1 MNLKVKNKKGT
12 KEMTLGSK
20 IENLKIMQSSG
31 INVPEFETFSFDE
44 LIGSDSEI
52 EKALKSC
59 NGKSVSEKSKIL
71 KEAVRKSV
79 RVNRKIKLEGEKFS
93 VRSSSCVEDSAE
105 NSFAGQFDTFLNV
118 ERGDIAEKITDCVCS
133 LYNENVLVYMEQANL
148 DISLLKMNVIVQKMV
163 NSDVSGIVFTANPQ
177 GILNE
182 TVIVAGRGL
191 GENVV
196 SDKADTTSYY
206 FSLTDNI
213 YYYDG
218 KENLLCDEKINEII
232 DVSQKICGYIGKY
245 TDIEFAIENNN
256 LYILQARPITTLSD
270 ANPILFDNSN
280 IVESY
285 PGLSLPMTISFV
297 EMVFAGVFKDAAR
310 RLLKNEKQLKKRYNI
325 LENTVGTSNGRIY
338 YNLNSW
344 YSAIKFLP
352 FSKKIIAVWQEL
364 VGVKYK
370 EYDESEN
377 EINPIVK
384 ASIYFNTL
392 SELIATPRNMQKLN
406 EKFIT
411 IKNYVYR
418 RFEKEM
424 TAKEILELFDKIQ
437 DQLLSCWGITL
448 LNDTYAF
455 IFTGLLKA
463 RLKKKYKN
471 HEELA
476 NCYISGISN
485 IESMKPVKEMI
496 RIAAEKDN
504 MTAEEYNRCVSEY
517 IDIYGD
523 RCLEELKLETETFR
537 TNPAMFEAKIREFA
551 ADKEKL
557 LPLLEEQQH
566 EETFD
571 LKNDPVT
578 GFLSKRCML
587 GIGNREI
594 QRLNRSRIFGM
605 VREAILRL
613 GEIYARENCIETQR
627 DVFYLTLDEVR
638 SLADKPCDMKEIVYS
653 RKKKYEMFALLPAY
667 SRIVFSEKPFDK
679 NHRNINMTSMYSA
692 KDEMVGVPCSNG
704 VVEGEA
710 YVVTDVKKAGNVK
723 DKILIT
729 KMTDPGWVFLLAE
742 AKGVI
747 SEKGSLLS
755 HTAIISRELGIPAV
769 VGIDNLM
776 STVRNGDVVRLDGA
790 TGVVKII
797 KRAL

>member
-1 MNLKVKNKKGT
+1 
-12 KEMTLGSK
+12 MTLGSK
-20 IENLKIMQSSG
+20 IENLIRMKNAG
-31 INVPEFETFSFDE
+31 LPVPEFETFSFDE
-44 LIGSDSEI
+44 LVSSNEKI
-52 EKALKSC
+52 EAAMKEAQ
-59 NGKSVSEKSKIL
+59 GKSVAEKSRLL
-71 KEAVRKSV
+71 KAAVRQSV
-79 RVNRKIKLEGEKFS
+79 AVKREISLDGELFS
-93 VRSSSCVEDSAE
+93 VRSSSCVEDSAD

-118 ERGDIAEKITDCVCS
+118 ERGDIESRITDCVCS
-133 LYNENVLVYMEQANL
+133 LYNENVLTYMEQKGL
-148 DISLLKMNVIVQKMV
+148 DISLLKMNVIVQRMV

-196 SDKADTTSYY
+196 SDRIDTTSYY
-206 FSLTDNI
+206 YSLTDDI

-218 KENLLCDEKINEII
+218 KENLLSDE
-232 DVSQKICGYIGKY
+232 DVHGLIEASKAICALVGKY
-245 TDIEFAIENNN
+245 TDIEFAVENGR
-256 LYILQARPITTLSD
+256 LYILQARPITTISD
-270 ANPILFDNSN
+270 EKPLIFDNSN

-285 PGLSLPMTISFV
+285 PGLSLPLTVSFV
-297 EMVFAGVFKDAAR
+297 ETVYAGVFKDAGR
-310 RLLKNEKQLKKRYNI
+310 RLLKNKKELEKRYDI

-352 FSKKIIAVWQEL
+352 FSKQIIAVWQEL

-370 EYDESEN
+370 EYDEGKN
-377 EINPIVK
+377 EINPLVK

-392 SELIATPRNMQKLN
+392 TELMATPSNMKKLN
-406 EKFIT
+406 EKFIE
-411 IKNYVYR
+411 IKNYVYG
-418 RFEKEM
+418 RFKEEM
-424 TAKEILELFDKIQ
+424 TAAEILELFDKIQ
-437 DQLLSCWGITL
+437 DKLLSCWGITL

-476 NCYISGISN
+476 NAYISGISN
-485 IESMKPVKEMI
+485 IESMKPVREMI
-496 RIAAEKDN
+496 RIAAEKDK
-504 MTAEEYNRCVSEY
+504 MTDEEYRRRAAEY
-517 IDIYGD
+517 IEVYGD

-537 TNPAMFEAKIREFA
+537 TNPEMFDAKILEFA
-551 ADKEKL
+551 EDKEKL
-557 LPLLEEQQH
+557 IPLLEDRESGI
-566 EETFD
+566 D
-571 LKNDPVT
+571 LKGDLVT
-578 GFLSKRCML
+578 KFLSKRCML

-594 QRLNRSRIFGM
+594 QRLNRGRIFGM
-605 VREAILRL
+605 VREAVLRL
-613 GEIYARENCIETQR
+613 GGIYAKSGLIEEKR

-638 SLADKPCDMKEIVYS
+638 SLAENPVDMKETVEN
-653 RKKKYEMFALLPAY
+653 RKRKYEMFALLPAY
-667 SRIVFSEKPFDK
+667 SRIIFSAEAFDK
-679 NHRNINMTSMYSA
+679 NHRNVNMNAVSCG
-692 KDEMVGVPCSNG
+692 KDEMLGVPCSNG

-710 YVVTDVKKAGNVK
+710 CVVTDVKNVATVK

-742 AKGVI
+742 AKGVV

-776 STVRNGDVVRLDGA
+776 STVKNGDIVRLDGA

-797 KRAL
+797 RRVSE

>member
-1 MNLKVKNKKGT
+1 
-12 KEMTLGSK
+12 MTLGSK
-20 IENLKIMQSSG
+20 IENLKTLKNAG
-31 INVPEFETFSFDE
+31 ISVPEFETFSFDE
-44 LIGSDSEI
+44 LIGSDKEI
-52 EKALKSC
+52 RKAVEECK
-59 NGKSVSEKSKIL
+59 GKSVPEKSRIL
-71 KEAVRKSV
+71 KEAVRKAV
-79 RVNRKIKLEGEKFS
+79 KVNKEIKLAGEKFS

-118 ERGDIAEKITDCVCS
+118 EKKDIAERIADCVCS
-133 LYNENVLVYMEQANL
+133 LYNENVLVYMENAGL
-148 DISLLKMNVIVQKMV
+148 DIGLLRMNVIVQKMV

-196 SDKADTTSYY
+196 SDKIDTTSYY
-206 FSLTDNI
+206 YSLTDNI

-218 KENLLCDEKINEII
+218 KENLLSDEKVHEII
-232 DVSQKICGYIGKY
+232 DVSKIICKYIGKY
-245 TDIEFAIENNN
+245 TDIEFAIENDK
-256 LYILQARPITTLSD
+256 LFILQARPITTLSD
-270 ANPILFDNSN
+270 EKPIIFDNSN

-285 PGLSLPMTISFV
+285 PGLSLPMTVSFV
-297 EMVFAGVFKDAAR
+297 ETVFAGVFKDAGR
-310 RLLKNEKQLKKRYNI
+310 RLLKNKKELKKRYDI
-325 LENTVGTSNGRIY
+325 LENTVGTTNGRIY

-352 FSKKIIAVWQEL
+352 FSNKIIPVWQEL

-370 EYDESEN
+370 EYDKSEN
-377 EINPIVK
+377 EINPLVK

-392 SELIATPRNMQKLN
+392 TELIATPHNMKKLN
-406 EKFIT
+406 ESFIE

-418 RFEKEM
+418 RFEEDM
-424 TAKEILELFDKIQ
+424 TAKDILELFDKIQ
-437 DQLLSCWGITL
+437 DKLLSCWGITL

-476 NCYISGISN
+476 NSYISGISN
-485 IESMKPVKEMI
+485 IESMKPVREMI
-496 RIAAEKDN
+496 RIAVDKDN
-504 MTAEEYNRCVSEY
+504 MSKEEYQRRVSDY
-517 IDIYGD
+517 IDVYGD

-551 ADKEKL
+551 EDKEKL
-557 LPLLEEQQH
+557 IPLLEEQR
-566 EETFD
+566 
-571 LKNDPVT
+571 NDENIIKSDPIT
-578 GFLSKRCML
+578 KFLSSRCML

-605 VREAILRL
+605 VREAVLRL
-613 GEIYARENCIETQR
+613 GEIYANQNYIETQK

-638 SLADKPCDMKEIVYS
+638 MLAEKPCDMKETVVS
-653 RKKKYEMFALLPAY
+653 RKRKYEMYSLLPAY
-667 SRIVFSEKPFDK
+667 SRIIFSEKAFDK
-679 NHRNINMTSMYSA
+679 NHRNINMTSVRSS
-692 KDEMVGVPCSNG
+692 KDEMLGVPCSNG

-710 YVVTDVKKAGNVK
+710 YIVTDVKKAKSVK
-723 DKILIT
+723 DKILVT
-729 KMTDPGWVFLLAE
+729 KTTDPGWVFLLAE

-769 VGIDNLM
+769 VGIDNLL
-776 STVRNGDVVRLDGA
+776 STLKNGDTVRLDGA
-790 TGVVKII
+790 TGTVRIL
-797 KRAL
+797 KRA

>member
-1 MNLKVKNKKGT
+1 
-12 KEMTLGSK
+12 MTLGSK
-20 IENLKIMQSSG
+20 IENLKTLKNAG
-31 INVPEFETFSFDE
+31 ITVPEFETFSFAE
-44 LIGSDSEI
+44 LVGSGEEI
-52 EKALKSC
+52 RKAAEECKD
-59 NGKSVSEKSKIL
+59 KPVSEKSRIL
-71 KEAVRKSV
+71 KAAVKKSV
-79 RVNRKIKLEGEKFS
+79 KVNRAITLSGEKFS

-118 ERGDIAEKITDCVCS
+118 EKGDIAERIADCVCS
-133 LYNENVLVYMEQANL
+133 LYNENVLVYMENAGL

-163 NSDVSGIVFTANPQ
+163 DSEISGIVFTANPQ

-196 SDKADTTSYY
+196 SDRIDTTTYY
-206 FSLTDNI
+206 YSLTDNI

-218 KENLLCDEKINEII
+218 KENLLSDEKVHEII
-232 DVSQKICGYIGKY
+232 DVSKIICRYIGKY
-245 TDIEFAIENNN
+245 TDIEFAIEKDK

-270 ANPILFDNSN
+270 EKPIIFDNSN

-285 PGLSLPMTISFV
+285 PGLSLPMTVSFV
-297 EMVFAGVFKDAAR
+297 ETVFAGVFKDAGR
-310 RLLKNEKQLKKRYNI
+310 RLLKNRKELKKHYGI
-325 LENTVGTSNGRIY
+325 LENTVGTTNGRIY

-352 FSKKIIAVWQEL
+352 FSKKIIPVWQEL

-377 EINPIVK
+377 KINPLVK
-384 ASIYFNTL
+384 ASVYFNTFT
-392 SELIATPRNMQKLN
+392 ELLATPHNMKKLN
-406 EKFIT
+406 ERFIE

-418 RFEKEM
+418 RFEEDM
-424 TAKEILELFDKIQ
+424 SAKEILDLFDKIQ

-471 HEELA
+471 HEEIA
-476 NCYISGISN
+476 NSYISGISN
-485 IESMKPVKEMI
+485 IESMKPVREMI
-496 RIAAEKDN
+496 RIAVEKDN
-504 MTAEEYNRCVSEY
+504 MTGEEYDRRVSEY
-517 IDIYGD
+517 IDVYGD

-551 ADKEKL
+551 EDKEKL
-557 LPLLEEQQH
+557 VQLLDDKVSE
-566 EETFD
+566 
-571 LKNDPVT
+571 NDEIIKRDSLT
-578 GFLSKRCML
+578 KFLSKRCML

-605 VREAILRL
+605 VREAVLRL
-613 GEIYARENCIETQR
+613 GKIYEKENCIETQR

-638 SLADKPCDMKEIVYS
+638 MLAEKPCDMKETVCL
-653 RKKKYEMFALLPAY
+653 RKRKYETYSLLPAY
-667 SRIVFSEKPFDK
+667 SRIIFSEKAFDK
-679 NHRNINMTSMYSA
+679 NHRNINMTSIQSS
-692 KDEMVGVPCSNG
+692 KDEMLGVPCSNG

-710 YVVTDVKKAGNVK
+710 YIVTDVKKAKSVK
-723 DKILIT
+723 DKILVT
-729 KMTDPGWVFLLAE
+729 KTTDPGWVFLLAE

-769 VGIDNLM
+769 VGIDNLL
-776 STVRNGDVVRLDGA
+776 STLKNGDIVRLDGS
-790 TGVVKII
+790 TGMVRII
-797 KRAL
+797 KRA

>member
-1 MNLKVKNKKGT
+1 MN
-12 KEMTLGSK
+12 LGSK
-20 IENLKIMQSSG
+20 IENLRVMLKAG
-31 INVPEFETFSFDE
+31 LPVPEFETYSFEE
-44 LIGSDSEI
+44 LIPSTEKIS
-52 EKALKSC
+52 KALMASE
-59 NGKSVSEKSKIL
+59 GKTVAEKSAL
-71 KEAVRKSV
+71 LREAVRESV
-79 RVNRKIKLEGEKFS
+79 KVGREISLGEGLFS

-118 ERGDIAEKITDCVCS
+118 ETKDIAARITDCVCS
-133 LYNENVLVYMEQANL
+133 LYNENVLIYMEQASL

-163 NSDVSGIVFTANPQ
+163 NADVSGIIFTANPQ

-182 TVIVAGRGL
+182 SVIVAGRGL

-196 SDKADTTSYY
+196 SDRIETTSYY
-206 FSLTDNI
+206 YSLTDDI

-218 KENLLCDEKINEII
+218 KENLLSDEKVHELI
-232 DVSQKICGYIGKY
+232 DTSKKICRLFSEYM
-245 TDIEFAIENNN
+245 DIEFAVENNE
-256 LYILQARPITTLSD
+256 LFILQARPITTVS
-270 ANPILFDNSN
+270 AENPLIFDNSN

-285 PGLSLPMTISFV
+285 PGLSLPLTASFV
-297 EMVFAGVFKDAAR
+297 DMVYAGVFKDAAR
-310 RLLKNEKQLKKRYNI
+310 RLLKNEKELRKRYNI
-325 LENTVGTSNGRIY
+325 LENTVGVSNGRVY

-377 EINPIVK
+377 EVKPLIK
-384 ASIYFNTL
+384 ASIYFNTV
-392 SELIATPRNMQKLN
+392 SELINTPKNMKKLN
-406 EKFIT
+406 ERFIE

-418 RFEKEM
+418 RFKEEM

-463 RLKKKYKN
+463 RLKNKYRN

-476 NCYISGISN
+476 NSFISGISN

-496 RIAAEKDN
+496 RIALEKEG
-504 MTAEEYNRCVSEY
+504 MTDEEYARRAVDY
-517 IDIYGD
+517 IEVYGD

-537 TNPAMFEAKIREFA
+537 TNPDLFHSKIEEFCR
-551 ADKEKL
+551 DKEKL
-557 LPLLEEQQH
+557 APLLEEQKQDERLEIRH
-566 EETFD
+566 
-571 LKNDPVT
+571 DPLT
-578 GFLSKRCML
+578 KFLSGRCML

-594 QRLNRSRIFGM
+594 QRLNRGRIFGM
-605 VREAILRL
+605 VREAVLRL
-613 GEIYARENCIETQR
+613 GDIYVREGYIESRR
-627 DVFYLTLDEVR
+627 DVFWLSLDEVR
-638 SLADKPCDMKEIVYS
+638 SLADTPCDMKETVCK
-653 RKKKYEMFALLPAY
+653 RKRKYEMFELLPAY
-667 SRIVFSEKPFDK
+667 SRIIFSEKAFDK
-679 NHRNINMTSMYSA
+679 NHRNINMTAVSCG
-692 KDEMVGVPCSNG
+692 KDEMLGVPCSNG

-710 YVVTDVKKAGNVK
+710 CVVTDVKAVSSVK

-742 AKGVI
+742 AKGVV

-776 STVRNGDVVRLDGA
+776 STVKNGDVVRLDGA
-790 TGVVKII
+790 TGVVKIVR
-797 KRAL
+797 RAS

>member
-1 MNLKVKNKKGT
+1 MMKRRR
-12 KEMTLGSK
+12 EMTLGSK
-20 IENLKIMQSSG
+20 IENLTVMKNAG
-31 INVPEFETFSFDE
+31 LPVPEFETYSFDE
-44 LIGSDSEI
+44 LVGSKDKI
-52 EKALKSC
+52 ERTLKLC
-59 NGKSVSEKSKIL
+59 EGKSVAEKSRML
-71 KEAVRKSV
+71 KEAVRASV
-79 RVNRKIKLEGEKFS
+79 FAGREINLKGDLFS

-118 ERGDIAEKITDCVCS
+118 ERKDIAEKITECVCS
-133 LYNENVLVYMEQANL
+133 LYNENVLIYMEQAGL
-148 DISLLKMNVIVQKMV
+148 DIGLLKMNVIVQRMV
-163 NSDVSGIVFTANPQ
+163 NADVSGIVFTANPQ

-182 TVIVAGRGL
+182 SVIVAGRGL

-196 SDKADTTSYY
+196 SDRIDTTSYY
-206 FSLTDNI
+206 YSLTDDI

-218 KENLLCDEKINEII
+218 KENLLSDEKVHELIDTAKII
-232 DVSQKICGYIGKY
+232 TNYVEKY
-245 TDIEFAIENNN
+245 TDIEFAIEDDE
-256 LYILQARPITTLSD
+256 LFILQARPITTISD
-270 ANPILFDNSN
+270 KSPLLFDNSN

-285 PGLSLPMTISFV
+285 PGLSLPLTVSFV
-297 EMVFAGVFKDAAR
+297 EMVYAGVFKDAAR
-310 RLLKNEKQLKKRYNI
+310 RLLKNEKELKKRYDI
-325 LENTVGTSNGRIY
+325 LENTVGTSNGRLY

-352 FSKKIIAVWQEL
+352 FSKKIIPVWQEL

-377 EINPIVK
+377 EINPFVK
-384 ASIYFNTL
+384 ASIYFNTVA
-392 SELIATPRNMQKLN
+392 ELIGTPKEMTKLN
-406 EKFIT
+406 ERFIE

-418 RFEKEM
+418 RFKEKM

-455 IFTGLLKA
+455 IFTGLLKS

-471 HEELA
+471 HEQLA
-476 NCYISGISN
+476 NSYISGISN

-496 RIAAEKDN
+496 RIAVDKER
-504 MTAEEYNRCVSEY
+504 MTAEEYQRRAAEY
-517 IDIYGD
+517 IDVYGD

-537 TNPAMFEAKIREFA
+537 TNSELFDKKINEFA
-551 ADKEKL
+551 QDKEKL
-557 LPLLEEQQH
+557 LPLLEEQKQ
-566 EETFD
+566 ENSFEIT
-571 LKNDPVT
+571 DPVT
-578 GFLSKRCML
+578 KFLSKRCML
-587 GIGNREI
+587 GIGNREV

-605 VREAILRL
+605 VREAVLRL
-613 GEIYARENCIETQR
+613 GEIYTENGYIEEKR
-627 DVFYLTLDEVR
+627 DVFYLTLDELR
-638 SLADKPCDMKEIVYS
+638 SLADVPCDMKETVYK
-653 RKKKYEMFALLPAY
+653 RKKKYEMFAMLPAY
-667 SRIVFSEKPFDK
+667 SRIIFSEKAFDK
-679 NHRNINMTSMYSA
+679 NHRNINMTSVYCG

-710 YVVTDVKKAGNVK
+710 YVVTDVKQAQSVK

-742 AKGVI
+742 AKGVV

-776 STVRNGDVVRLDGA
+776 ATVKSGDIVRLDGA
-790 TGVVKII
+790 TGVVKIVR
-797 KRAL
+797 RA

>member
-1 MNLKVKNKKGT
+1 
-12 KEMTLGSK
+12 MTLGSK
-20 IENLKIMQSSG
+20 IENLRIMKNAG
-31 INVPEFETFSFDE
+31 LPVPEFETFSFDE
-44 LIGSDSEI
+44 LVRSKAGI
-52 EKALKSC
+52 ETALKKSK
-59 NGKSVSEKSKIL
+59 GKSVAEKSRML
-71 KEAVRKSV
+71 KDAVRASV
-79 RVNRKIKLEGEKFS
+79 EIPRQIRLEGSLFS
-93 VRSSSCVEDSAE
+93 VRSSSCVEDSAD

-118 ERGDIAEKITDCVCS
+118 EPADISRKVAECVCS
-133 LYNENVLVYMEQANL
+133 LYNENVLVYMEQAGL
-148 DISLLKMNVIVQKMV
+148 DISELRMNVIVQRMV
-163 NSDVSGIVFTANPQ
+163 NADVSGILFTANPQ

-182 TVIVAGRGL
+182 SVIVAGRGL

-196 SDKADTTSYY
+196 SDRIDTTSYY
-206 FSLTDNI
+206 YSLTDKI

-218 KENLLCDEKINEII
+218 KENLLSDKKVHELI
-232 DVSQKICGYIGKY
+232 DMSKKICGYIGKY
-245 TDIEFAIENNN
+245 TDIEFAIENGEIF
-256 LYILQARPITTLSD
+256 ILQARPITTVCDESPL
-270 ANPILFDNSN
+270 LFDNSN

-285 PGLSLPMTISFV
+285 PGLSLPLTVSFV
-297 EMVFAGVFKDAAR
+297 EMVFGGVFKDAGR
-310 RLLKNEKQLKKRYNI
+310 RLLKNKKELEKRYDI
-325 LENTVGTSNGRIY
+325 LENTVGTANGRLY

-352 FSKKIIAVWQEL
+352 MSKKIIAVWQEL

-377 EINPIVK
+377 KINPFVK
-384 ASIYFNTL
+384 ASVYFNTVA
-392 SELIATPRNMQKLN
+392 ELIATPYNMKKLN
-406 EKFIT
+406 ERFIG
-411 IKNYVYR
+411 IKEYVYR
-418 RFEKEM
+418 RFEDEM

-437 DQLLSCWGITL
+437 DRLLSCWGITL

-463 RLKKKYKN
+463 WLKKKYKN

-476 NCYISGISN
+476 NSYISGISN

-496 RIAAEKDN
+496 RIALEKDN
-504 MTAEEYNRCVSEY
+504 MTKEEYLRRAAEY
-517 IDIYGD
+517 IDVYGD

-537 TNPAMFEAKIREFA
+537 TNPGMFDAKIREFA
-551 ADKEKL
+551 EDKEKL
-557 LPLLEEQQH
+557 APLLDEQKQENLDMKH
-566 EETFD
+566 
-571 LKNDPVT
+571 DPIT
-578 GFLSKRCML
+578 KFLSKRCML

-605 VREAILRL
+605 VREAVLRL
-613 GEIYARENCIETQR
+613 GDIYAKQNLIEDKR

-638 SLADKPCDMKEIVYS
+638 SLAENPCDMKETVYE

-667 SRIVFSEKPFDK
+667 SRIVFSSKAFDK
-679 NHRNINMTSMYSA
+679 NHRSINMTATQSGR
-692 KDEMVGVPCSNG
+692 DEMLGVPCSNG

-710 YVVTDVKKAGNVK
+710 CIVTDVKKVGSVK

-742 AKGVI
+742 AKGVV

-776 STVRNGDVVRLDGA
+776 STVKNGDIVRLDGA

-797 KRAL
+797 RKAS

>member
-1 MNLKVKNKKGT
+1 MK
-12 KEMTLGSK
+12 LGSK
-20 IENLKIMQSSG
+20 IENLKTLKSAG
-31 INVPEFETFSFDE
+31 INVPEFETFSFEE
-44 LIGSDSEI
+44 LINSDEEI
-52 EKALKSC
+52 KKAI
-59 NGKSVSEKSKIL
+59 GKCKDKPVSEKSRVL

-79 RVNRKIKLEGEKFS
+79 RINKAINLSGEKFS

-118 ERGDIAEKITDCVCS
+118 ERGDIAERITDCVCS
-133 LYNENVLVYMEQANL
+133 LYNENVLVYMERAGL

-163 NSDVSGIVFTANPQ
+163 NSDFSGIVFSANPQ

-196 SDKADTTSYY
+196 SDKIDTTSYY
-206 FSLTDNI
+206 YSLTDNI

-218 KENLLCDEKINEII
+218 KENLLSDEKVHEII
-232 DVSQKICGYIGKY
+232 DVSKIICKHIGKY
-245 TDIEFAIENNN
+245 TDIEFAIENNE
-256 LYILQARPITTLSD
+256 LFILQARPITTLSD
-270 ANPILFDNSN
+270 EKPIIFDNSN

-285 PGLSLPMTISFV
+285 PGLSLPLTVSFV
-297 EMVFAGVFKDAAR
+297 EKVFAGVFKDAGR
-310 RLLKNEKQLKKRYNI
+310 RLLKNKKELEKRYDI

-377 EINPIVK
+377 EINPLVK
-384 ASIYFNTL
+384 ASVYFNTL
-392 SELIATPRNMQKLN
+392 TELIATPHNMKKLN
-406 EKFIT
+406 ERFVD

-418 RFEKEM
+418 RFEENM
-424 TAKEILELFDKIQ
+424 TAKEIFELYDKIE
-437 DQLLSCWGITL
+437 DKLLSCWGITL

-463 RLKKKYKN
+463 RLKKKFRN

-476 NCYISGISN
+476 NSYISGITD
-485 IESMKPVKEMI
+485 IESMKPVREMV
-496 RIAAEKDN
+496 RIAVEKDG
-504 MTAEEYNRCVSEY
+504 MTKDEYNRHVSEY
-517 IDIYGD
+517 LDVYGD

-551 ADKEKL
+551 QDKEKL
-557 LPLLEEQQH
+557 VQLLDEKKNEIDIKIDPL
-566 EETFD
+566 T
-571 LKNDPVT
+571 K
-578 GFLSKRCML
+578 FLSNRCML

-605 VREAILRL
+605 VREAVLRM
-613 GEIYARENCIETQR
+613 GEIYVKQNCIETKR
-627 DVFYLTLDEVR
+627 DVFYLTLDELR
-638 SLADKPCDMKEIVYS
+638 SLADKPCDMRETVYA
-653 RKKKYEMFALLPAY
+653 RKKKYEMYSLLPAY
-667 SRIVFSEKPFDK
+667 SRIIFSEKAFDK
-679 NHRNINMTSMYSA
+679 NHRNINMTAMQSSGN
-692 KDEMVGVPCSNG
+692 EMLGVPCSNG
-704 VVEGEA
+704 IVEGEA
-710 YVVTDVKKAGNVK
+710 YIVTDVQKAEDVK

-729 KMTDPGWVFLLAE
+729 KTTDPGWVFLLAQ
-742 AKGVI
+742 AKGII

-769 VGIDNLM
+769 VGIDGVM
-776 STVRNGDVVRLDGA
+776 SNVKNGDTVRLDGA

-797 KRAL
+797 KRT